1 VHNQSSTT
9 SRRARSGAVVAVSAV
24 VLVLSASVLAA
35 AERPDRRT
43 NPSGE
48 TARVATAVATSG
60 FEKSIG
66 PWKRFNGKTTL
77 TRVQGGHG
85 GSSHSAQ
92 IRAPHSSRATIGIT
106 DQPSLVSSTTGSRV
120 YTARAWLKAGEKAL
134 KRGAVAAK
142 LITTERSAQGVEARS
157 WREVRLSGSRW
168 RQISVP
174 ITARGGSHQL
184 DITIVA
190 DGVPAGGAI
199 RIDNVSVEVAA
210 PPAVTTAQVQGPL
223 FGASVDDPTGNWVE
237 SLKTADA
244 RFSRLDV
251 VRVFEPDLPGDWDG
265 RLGEIE
271 RPFAY
276 SFRARPAAVLA
287 GIYDRDFL
295 RWFRQAP
302 TRWPIWWTYF
312 HEPEDDIARG
322 EFSAAKYR
330 AAWQHIN
337 EIAADVD
344 NANLRPTLNLMCWTL
359 NPGSGRT
366 FSDYYPGNFIKVL
379 SWDCYNTSSEAT
391 AYKPAGEIFDR
402 AVQKSKALGKGFAIS
417 EFGSRLLPGDDGSR
431 RAEWLASVA
440 RYAASKDA
448 VFVTY
453 WDAVIPAGNFKL
465 RDVPSIRLWR
475 QVVSAN

>member
-1 VHNQSSTT
+1 MHNRSSTT
-9 SRRARSGAVVAVSAV
+9 SRRARSTAVVAVGAAAV
-24 VLVLSASVLAA
+24 VLSASVLAA
-35 AERPDRRT
+35 AERVDRRA
-43 NPSGE
+43 NPSGD
-48 TARVATAVATSG
+48 TARAGALVISG
-60 FEKSIG
+60 FENGIG
-66 PWKRFNGKTTL
+66 PWKRLNGQTSL
-77 TRVQGGHG
+77 SRVQGGHG

-92 IRAPHSSRATIGIT
+92 IRAPRSSRATIGMT
-106 DQPSLVSSTTGSRV
+106 DQPALVSSTTGGRV
-120 YTARAWLKAGEKAL
+120 YTAHAWLKAGEKAL
-134 KRGAVAAK
+134 KRGAVTAK
-142 LITTERSAQGVEARS
+142 LITTERSAGGVEARS
-157 WREVRLSGSRW
+157 WREVRLTGNQW
-168 RQISVP
+168 RQVSVP

-184 DITIVA
+184 DLTIVA
-190 DGVPAGGAI
+190 DRVLAGGAI
-199 RIDNVSVEVAA
+199 RIDNVSVEATAA
-210 PPAVTTAQVQGPL
+210 PSVTNAQVQGPL
-223 FGASVDDPTGNWVE
+223 FGASVDDPNGNWVE

-265 RLGEIE
+265 RLGEIK

-302 TRWPIWWTYF
+302 TSWPIWWTYF

-322 EFSAAKYR
+322 EFTAAKYR
-330 AAWQHIN
+330 AAWQHIY
-337 EIAADVD
+337 EISADVD
-344 NANLRPTLNLMCWTL
+344 NSNLRPTLNLMCWTL
-359 NPGSGRT
+359 SPGSGRT

-391 AYKPAGEIFDR
+391 AYKPAGEIFDL

-465 RDVPSIRLWR
+465 RDVPSVRLWSK
-475 QVVSAN
+475 VVDAN